1 MIPVPSAR
9 WFVALAAG
17 AGVMAFDR
25 TAGLAVDAALLL
37 LLVLD
42 ALRAARAPWP
52 TAVLEAPARMAQ
64 GQSGRVRLRLANATG
79 RRWALR
85 IVVDVAEPI
94 AAPGTDDPRDVALHV
109 RDGAVVDLPLVA
121 RTRGRH
127 DVGPVHLRRL
137 GPLGLAWMQ
146 RVVPATAVVE
156 VIPGLREIR
165 SYRLLAM
172 RQQLPRLGF
181 RAVRERGDGTA
192 FEALREYVR
201 GDNPRHLDWK
211 ASARHRKLIVR
222 QYEAE
227 RSQCVMLCV
236 DTGRLMTEDV
246 GEGDRLDHALAAI
259 GVLAEVARAWDDQVG
274 VMAFS
279 DRIDALLPPGRHTPG
294 QLPRLLAGL
303 VARPV
308 EPDYPRALTH
318 LARVLGRRAL
328 IVFFGDAID
337 REVSRPLAT
346 HLALLGRRHLS
357 LFLAIRNPQLF
368 AAAVAPAPDVAAAF
382 HRAAAAE
389 LVVARARTLGAM
401 RESGVH
407 VADVAPDGA
416 VAAAVNHY
424 VEIKRRGAL

>member
-9 WFVALAAG
+9 WFVALAVG
-17 AGVMAFDR
+17 AGVLAFEP
-25 TAGLAVDAALLL
+25 TAGIALDGVLLALLL
-37 LLVLD
+37 LD
-42 ALRAARAPWP
+42 AVRAARAPWP
-52 TAVLEAPARMAQ
+52 AATLELPARMAQ
-64 GQSGRVRLRLANATG
+64 GQYGRARVRLANPTP
-79 RRWALR
+79 RTWALR
-85 IVVDVAEPI
+85 VVVDVAETI
-94 AAPGTDDPRDVALHV
+94 ANAGADDRHDVALPA
-109 RDGAVVDLPLVA
+109 RGEAVVDLPLVA

-127 DVGPVHLRRL
+127 AVGPAHVRRL
-137 GPLGLAWMQ
+137 GPMGLAWMT
-146 RVVPATAVVE
+146 RVLPSQGDVE

-165 SYRLLAM
+165 SYRLLATR
-172 RQQLPRLGF
+172 RQLRRHGF

-192 FEALREYVR
+192 FEALRGYVR

-227 RSQCVMLCV
+227 RSQSVMLCV
-236 DTGRLMTEDV
+236 DTGRLMTEQV
-246 GEGDRLDHALAAI
+246 GDGDRLDHALAAI

-279 DRIDALLPPGRHTPG
+279 DRIEALLPPGRHAPG
-294 QLPRLLAGL
+294 QLPGLLAGL

-346 HLALLGRRHLS
+346 HLALLGRRHLP
-357 LFLAIRNPQLF
+357 LFLAIRNPQLY
-368 AAAVAPAPDVAAAF
+368 AAASAPAPDATAVF

-389 LVVARARTLGAM
+389 LVLARARTLGAM
-401 RESGVH
+401 RESGVQ

-416 VAAAVNHY
+416 VAAAVNRY
-424 VEIKRRGAL
+424 IEIKRRGAL

>member
-1 MIPVPSAR
+1 MIPLPSSR
-9 WFVALAAG
+9 WFLALAAG
-17 AGVMAFDR
+17 AGVMALDR
-25 TAGLAVDAALLL
+25 TAGLTVDVVLVLLL
-37 LLVLD
+37 AWD
-42 ALRAARAPWP
+42 AIRAARAPWP
-52 TAVLEAPARMAQ
+52 PTTLELPARMAQ
-64 GQSGRVRLRLANATG
+64 GQHGRARVTLAGAPVRPWRLRV
-79 RRWALR
+79 
-85 IVVDVAEPI
+85 VVDVAESI
-94 AAPGTDDPRDVALHV
+94 AGPGADERHDLV
-109 RDGAVVDLPLVA
+109 RDDDVVDVPLLA

-127 DVGPVHLRRL
+127 AVGPVHVRRL
-137 GPLGLAWMQ
+137 GPLGLAWMG
-146 RVVPATAVVE
+146 RVLPASGSVE

-165 SYRLLAM
+165 SYRLLAT
-172 RQQLPRLGF
+172 RRQLPRLGF
-181 RAVRERGDGTA
+181 RAVQERGDGTA
-192 FEALREYVR
+192 FEAMREYVR

-211 ASARHRKLIVR
+211 ASARHAKLIVR

-227 RSQCVMLCV
+227 RSQNVMLCV
-236 DTGRLMTEDV
+236 DTGRLMTEQV

-279 DRIDALLPPGRHTPG
+279 DRIDALLPPGRHAPG
-294 QLPRLLAGL
+294 QLPALLARL

-346 HLALLGRRHLS
+346 HLAMLGRRHLP

-368 AAAVAPAPDVAAAF
+368 AAAAAPAPDAAAAF

-401 RESGVH
+401 RESGVQ
-407 VADVAPDGA
+407 VADVPPDGA
-416 VAAAVNHY
+416 VAAAVNRY
-424 VEIKRRGAL
+424 VEIKRRGTL